1 MTEPNDHQ
9 PELRAAL
16 REVVLAFGG
25 AVALRRIDDEA
36 VAAIARAIGSVVDR
50 RLRRGAGRSGN
61 VESRPL
67 LRPHPA
73 IAELLAR
80 VEGNADSP
88 AKPSGGRAGTG
99 HEWLRLPG
107 LFRRYEVSDL
117 IEPGDEFH
125 VEEAGEAADGT
136 TLFAIYCRPHAGKEG
151 TP

>member
-1 MTEPNDHQ
+1 MTEPTHHHQ
-9 PELRAAL
+9 LQAVL
-16 REVVLAFGG
+16 REVVLALGG

-36 VAAIARAIGSVVDR
+36 VVAIARAIGSVVDR
-50 RLRRGAGRSGN
+50 RLCRSAGTSGN
-61 VESRPL
+61 VERRPL

-80 VEGNADSP
+80 IEGGAASP
-88 AKPSGGRAGTG
+88 AQPSAGRGGTG

-107 LFRRYEVSDL
+107 LFRRHEVSDL

-136 TLFAIYCRPHAGKEG
+136 TLFAIYCRPHAGKEEA
-151 TP
+151 P